1 MVMKMVYN
9 PNFKY
14 PDTAAFAYVLSE
26 FKQKNVTPDAV
37 AQVVYDLQHKFMPQ
51 VTLEEYQAEVINM
64 MHKREFL
71 NNAMV
76 GLALDDLAAED
87 ALPEPL
93 NAIIKNDVGVFGVD
107 ETISL
112 GVAQLSGSIGSTNY
126 GYLDRTKPGILH
138 DLDNENGQVNTFIDD
153 LVGALASAVAGKMAH
168 KYA

>member
-1 MVMKMVYN
+1 MVYN

-14 PDTAAFAYVLSE
+14 PDTAAFAYVLDT
-26 FKQKNVTPDAV
+26 FARKNVTPHNIAE
-37 AQVVYDLQHKFMPQ
+37 VVYGLQHKFLPDAT
-51 VTLEEYQAEVINM
+51 VDEFEAEVINI

-76 GLALDDLAAED
+76 GLALDDLAAKH

-93 NAIIKNDVGVFGVD
+93 NAIITNDVGVFGVD

-112 GVAQLSGSIGSTNY
+112 AVAQLSGSIGVTNY
-126 GYLDRTKPGILH
+126 GYLDRTKPGIM
-138 DLDNENGQVNTFIDD
+138 DELDNDGGKVNTFIDD